1 MGNRTSR
8 KSTQTEE
15 HCSSN
20 QTFDQQHFNKLHNDA
35 HYNVINKILHHHL
48 TLMDS
53 NIDTQNI
60 ATNIHKSGL
69 NIAIEHH
76 INAAYFEKP
85 AYQYVQQTIYMF

>member
-8 KSTQTEE
+8 KSIQAEE

-20 QTFDQQHFNKLHNDA
+20 QTFDQQQFNKLHIDT
-35 HYNVINKILHHHL
+35 HYNVINKILNHHL

-53 NIDTQNI
+53 NVDTQQI
-60 ATNIHKSGL
+60 VTNIHKNGL

-76 INAAYFEKP
+76 INAAYFDSP
-85 AYQYVQQTIYMF
+85 AYQRFQ